1 MDDDAQNLLELI
13 KADQRRT
20 SDRQHRDARRMATLR
35 TASLMLGTG
44 YTAVQVSA
52 WLMQQHLTLEGRV
65 VELARRVGMRF
76 DKYGRERD
84 PR

>member
-1 MDDDAQNLLELI
+1 MTPDEQNLLDLI

-20 SDRQHRDARRMATLR
+20 SDRMHRDARRQATLR

-52 WLMQQHLTLEGRV
+52 WLIQQHLTLEGKV
-65 VELARRVGMRF
+65 VELARKVGRF
-76 DKYGRERD
+76 DRYGRD
-84 PR
+84 